1 MFFFLKRAHS
11 CYAIWLPPKSGDQSH
26 GAAAPPE
33 RRFGRPHLPGR
44 PAPEARVKTHT
55 ASAGSCRRASSSPPR
70 GKHGAVPAQQGGSHR
85 KMRIGYIGK
94 SMHGKRAGYQLPVGH
109 IRSLLILGPV
119 PSPGTCFLYYNACGA
134 KPQARNARASLAAWL
149 WQGKRF
155 RPYRPLPRKARGP
168 DQGPI

>member
-70 GKHGAVPAQQGGSHR
+70 APQGNGGPVVPVSLADRLQQGGALGTDGGAEGGILHVAAGKHGAVPAQQGGSHR

-94 SMHGKRAGYQLPVGH
+94 SMHGKRAGYQLPGRSYTLPPDPLPVSFSGH
-109 IRSLLILGPV
+109 LFSLL
-119 PSPGTCFLYYNACGA
+119 
-134 KPQARNARASLAAWL
+134 
-149 WQGKRF
+149 
-155 RPYRPLPRKARGP
+155 
-168 DQGPI
+168 